1 VNLLEEKMSVMTI
14 LCVEDQPDNMATLVC
29 MLVGIG
35 YEVVPVSS
43 GRQAIEAFRNESI
56 DGVLVEYNLP
66 SAASGELR
74 AQLKAIRPDVPV
86 LLFDGI
92 SSQTPLM
99 VRFFDAYLR
108 EMDWVGEMGDLEA

>member
-1 VNLLEEKMSVMTI
+1 MSGMTI
-14 LCVEDQPDNMATLVC
+14 LCVEDQADSMATLVC

-35 YEVVPVSS
+35 YEVMPVSS
-43 GRQAIEAFRNESI
+43 GRQAIEAIGNQSI

-66 SAASGELR
+66 GARGSELR
-74 AQLKAIRPDVPV
+74 AQLKAIRPDIPV

-92 SSQTPLM
+92 GSQTPLM

-108 EMDWVGEMGDLEA
+108 EMDCIGEIGDLEA